1 MRAALIALP
10 LALLAACSAPP
21 DRLAP
26 PVVTPEGTA
35 RIAFA
40 SVEVR
45 DMSLPAY
52 AQDAEVYVEGADGL
66 IRRADRLLW
75 ADDPVRGT
83 TLDLVRGLGALT
95 GARIAGEPWPFDGYP
110 DARLE
115 VRIEEFVAS
124 EATQGFRVSG
134 QYFVADLSGAGRDR
148 SRRFAISV
156 PLASFAPAA
165 IATARATAMADLART
180 IAEDGLH

>member
-1 MRAALIALP
+1 MRAALIA

-21 DRLAP
+21 DRIAAP
-26 PVVTPEGTA
+26 PVTPEGSA
-35 RIAFA
+35 RIGFA

-45 DMSLPAY
+45 DLALPAF

-66 IRRADRLLW
+66 IRREDGLLW
-75 ADDPVRGT
+75 ADDPTRGA

-124 EATQGFRVSG
+124 AATQSFRVSG

-156 PLASFAPAA
+156 PLTTLAPAA
-165 IATARATAMADLART
+165 IAGARAAAMADLARA
-180 IAEDGLH
+180 IAEEGLR